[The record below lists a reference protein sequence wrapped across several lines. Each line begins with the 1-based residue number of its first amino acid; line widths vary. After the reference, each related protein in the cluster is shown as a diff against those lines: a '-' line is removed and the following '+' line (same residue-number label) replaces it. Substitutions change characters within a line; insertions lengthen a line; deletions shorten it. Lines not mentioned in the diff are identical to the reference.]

1 MHNSVAVY
9 PLTAFGSP
17 EQKKR
22 LLPDLTSG
30 ARIGAFCLTEAGA
43 GSDATAVETSAAPV
57 EGGFLLN
64 GAKIFVSNGGVLGL
78 ALIFAKVEGQD
89 PRKAASVFLVERERP
104 GLAVGEREDL
114 MGMRCNPVTSLF
126 LEDCRLPAA
135 NLLGRVGDGMRIGLA
150 TLDTGRLGIAA
161 QAVGI
166 AQAAFEAALK
176 YVKER
181 HQFGKPLA
189 ALPTIQNYLAE
200 MKTKIEAGRLLV
212 YRACDLKDRRA
223 PFSGEAAMAKLFCSA
238 AAREVANLA
247 VQIHRRLRA
256 TPASTTWSAITGK
269 QGDRDLRGD
278 QRDSE
283 DGPARSLLGAG

>member
-1 MHNSVAVY
+1 M
-9 PLTAFGSP
+9 
-17 EQKKR
+17 
-22 LLPDLTSG
+22 
-30 ARIGAFCLTEAGA
+30 
-43 GSDATAVETSAAPV
+43 
-57 EGGFLLN
+57 
-64 GAKIFVSNGGVLGL
+64 
-78 ALIFAKVEGQD
+78 
-89 PRKAASVFLVERERP
+89 
-104 GLAVGEREDL
+104 GEREDL

-247 VQIHRRLRA
+247 VQIHGGSGYSRE
-256 TPASTTWSAITGK
+256 STWSAITGK
-269 QGDRDLRGD
+269 PR
-278 QRDSE
+278 
-283 DGPARSLLGAG
+283 